1 MTSLAHQ
8 PMQPMRPTPP
18 GAMPPGA
25 VPPGAVPP
33 GAVPPGAVP
42 PGAPPPG
49 MPHPQAQPAPRTPLA
64 PLCHVTIVAPRRRVD
79 LALPA
84 DIPLPHVLPGLL
96 RAVGEGGG
104 DAGSPGWVLQR
115 LGGEPFDLGQ
125 TLSSLGVLDGELLY
139 LRPRE
144 ATLPPALYDDVADV
158 VATGVKE
165 SSGTWE
171 SRHTKAM
178 GTGAAA
184 ILLALG
190 VPGLVLSGSAP
201 LGITVVAGILAVLL
215 VGVGAALSRAVGDSS
230 AGALVGYAALPYA
243 FVAGLYGLVSGSTLA
258 GVGAPHLLAALT
270 CTALVATIGGTVIAD
285 GVAGFLGTAI
295 ATVVGA
301 MAAAVVMVFGVP
313 AAGTAAMAVT
323 ILISLSPLIPSL
335 SFKIARVPLPTL
347 PTSAEELRADNQR
360 LDSEGVLAR
369 TAQARRYATGMVT
382 GVAMTAIAA
391 LVYLVTTPGW
401 MALAMAVVLSL
412 VMLLRARVFHGVGQ
426 RLWLLGTGLAG
437 LVAVAVELS
446 VGAGTVAAAAV
457 AMGLLWLAMLVV
469 GLGLWLPSG
478 RLSPF
483 WGRAGEIVDVILLI
497 ALFPLALG
505 VLDVYIWIRGLAG

>member
-8 PMQPMRPTPP
+8 PMQPMRP
-18 GAMPPGA
+18 MPPGA
-25 VPPGAVPP
+25 PMPPGGPVPPGGALPPGPALPP
-33 GAVPPGAVP
+33 GAQPVPRG
-42 PGAPPPG
+42 
-49 MPHPQAQPAPRTPLA
+49 PLA

-115 LGGEPFDLGQ
+115 LGGAPFDLGQ
-125 TLSSLGVLDGELLY
+125 TLASLGVLDGELLY

-144 ATLPPALYDDVADV
+144 LALPPALYDDVADV

-165 SSGTWE
+165 STGKWE

-184 ILLALG
+184 VLLALG
-190 VPGLVLSGSAP
+190 APGLVLSGSEP
-201 LGITVVAGILAVLL
+201 LGVTVVAGLLALL
-215 VGVGAALSRAVGDSS
+215 LLGVSTALSRAVGDSA
-230 AGALVGYAALPYA
+230 AGALIGYAALPYA
-243 FVAGLYGLVSGSTLA
+243 FLAGLYGLLSGSTLA
-258 GVGAPHLLAALT
+258 GIGAPHLLAALT
-270 CTALVATIGGTVIAD
+270 CTALVATLGGTMVAG

-301 MAAAVVMVFGVP
+301 VTAAVVMVFGVP
-313 AAGTAAMAVT
+313 AAGAAAMAVT
-323 ILISLSPLIPSL
+323 LLISLSPLIPSL

-347 PTSAEELRADNQR
+347 PTNAEELRADNQR
-360 LDSEGVLAR
+360 LDSEAVLAR
-369 TAQARRYATGMVT
+369 TAQASRYATGMVT
-382 GVAMTAIAA
+382 GIALTALGA
-391 LVYLVTTPGW
+391 LVYLVTAATW
-401 MALAMAVVLSL
+401 MAIAMAVVLSL

-426 RLWLLGTGLAG
+426 RLWLLGVGLAG
-437 LVAVAVELS
+437 LVGVAVALS

-457 AMGLLWLAMLVV
+457 VMGLLWVAMLVV

-505 VLDVYIWIRGLAG
+505 VLDVYTWIRGLAG

>member
-1 MTSLAHQ
+1 MPPGGPVPPGGALPPGPAL
-8 PMQPMRPTPP
+8 PP
-18 GAMPPGA
+18 GAQP
-25 VPPGAVPP
+25 VPRG
-33 GAVPPGAVP
+33 
-42 PGAPPPG
+42 
-49 MPHPQAQPAPRTPLA
+49 PLA

-104 DAGSPGWVLQR
+104 DAGAPGWVLQR
-115 LGGEPFDLGQ
+115 LGGAPFDLGQ
-125 TLSSLGVLDGELLY
+125 TLASLGVLDGELLY

-144 ATLPPALYDDVADV
+144 LALPPALYDDVADV

-165 SSGTWE
+165 STGKWE

-184 ILLALG
+184 VLLALG
-190 VPGLVLSGSAP
+190 APGLVLSGSEP
-201 LGITVVAGILAVLL
+201 LGVTVVAGLLALL
-215 VGVGAALSRAVGDSS
+215 LLGVSTALSRAVGDSS
-230 AGALVGYAALPYA
+230 AGALIGYAALPYA
-243 FVAGLYGLVSGSTLA
+243 FLAGLYGLLSGSTLA
-258 GVGAPHLLAALT
+258 GIGAPHLLAALT
-270 CTALVATIGGTVIAD
+270 CTALVATLGGTMVAG

-301 MAAAVVMVFGVP
+301 VAAAVVMVFGVP
-313 AAGTAAMAVT
+313 AAGAAAMAVT
-323 ILISLSPLIPSL
+323 LLISLSPLIPSL

-347 PTSAEELRADNQR
+347 PTNAEELRADNQR
-360 LDSEGVLAR
+360 LDSEAVLAR
-369 TAQARRYATGMVT
+369 TAQASRYATGMVT
-382 GVAMTAIAA
+382 GIALTALGA
-391 LVYLVTTPGW
+391 LVYLVTAATW
-401 MALAMAVVLSL
+401 MAIAMAVVLSL

-426 RLWLLGTGLAG
+426 RLWLLGVGLAG
-437 LVAVAVELS
+437 LVGVAVALS

-457 AMGLLWLAMLVV
+457 VMGLLWVAMLVV

-478 RLSPF
+478 KLSPF

-505 VLDVYIWIRGLAG
+505 VLDVYTWIRGLAG